1 MNIIIPMAGR
11 GTRLRPHTL
20 TTPKP
25 LIKLAGKT
33 IVQRLLKKYLLHL
46 RKQLI
51 ILDLL
56 LEILALRWK
65 KT

>member
-1 MNIIIPMAGR
+1 MAGR

-33 IVQRLLKKYLLHL
+33 IVQRLVEISASFD
-46 RKQLI
+46 KQLI